1 MKRSRQKIDNIR
13 QKRASLVD
21 KEGVEKGRFSE
32 IEGIIANNPRKVRGD
47 RVERLVY
54 EESGS
59 NTDLIK
65 SWIQGTALVELGGK
79 KIGIKIAGGTGGDSG
94 PQLAGLARLFNN
106 PMAYNILPYKNKY
119 TIDNKIAFTGFFIP
133 AYEFAL
139 DPKFVDNRGVTNS
152 VEFKKYYEEKR
163 SMMEGQDL
171 LTYCA
176 EYCFTPNEALLK
188 QGDNIF
194 NADIISDQ
202 IMQIRVFKSY
212 TKPEP
217 TALILDKTTDKIK
230 AIPSMS
236 SKLLVVEPPLL
247 NEDGE
252 PYKNLYVAGI
262 DAIDVGTSDS
272 ATDYDVSDFCIV
284 IKKRQ
289 FGMEPPKYVAMYKD
303 RPSDIREAYE
313 ITRKLLT

>member
-1 MKRSRQKIDNIR
+1 
-13 QKRASLVD
+13 
-21 KEGVEKGRFSE
+21 
-32 IEGIIANNPRKVRGD
+32 
-47 RVERLVY
+47 
-54 EESGS
+54 
-59 NTDLIK
+59 
-65 SWIQGTALVELGGK
+65 
-79 KIGIKIAGGTGGDSG
+79 
-94 PQLAGLARLFNN
+94 
-106 PMAYNILPYKNKY
+106 MAYNILPYKNKY

-133 AYEFAL
+133 SYEFAL
-139 DPKFVDNRGVTNS
+139 DPKYIDNRGVTNS
-152 VEFKKYYEEKR
+152 IEFKKYYEEKR
-163 SMMEGQDL
+163 AMMEGQDL

-188 QGDNIF
+188 QGDNLF

-202 IMQIRVFKSY
+202 IMQIRVFKNY

-236 SKLLVVEPPLL
+236 SKILVVEPPLL
-247 NEDGE
+247 NENGE

-313 ITRKLLT
+313 ITRKLLM